1 MVIRSHR
8 IIALRCLAVLSIALI
23 GCGSHNLDLYLALAS
38 DSCTVP
44 VPAGGSILYQM
55 TMSGPVNP
63 TDGGASS
70 CGACLAVPNALP
82 DAKTILAFL
91 RANVPPCPNVPPN
104 SQIQVALTAWSVP
117 SCPGG
122 GASSRTFCSQSQ
134 SVTLPDG
141 HGDAVVSVVLTC
153 NPSCS
158 SMCTPTTCKALGF
171 NCGTVD
177 NGCGV
182 PLNCGT
188 CTPPLKCGGGQ
199 DGQGQG
205 TPNVCS
211 SDGG

>member
-1 MVIRSHR
+1 
-8 IIALRCLAVLSIALI
+8 LSIALVA
-23 GCGSHNLDLYLALAS
+23 CGDHRLDLYLALAS

-55 TMSGPVNP
+55 TMGDAVNA
-63 TDGGASS
+63 TNGDAGSS

-82 DAKTILAFL
+82 DSNAILAFL
-91 RANVPPCPNVPPN
+91 RANVPPCPNVHPN
-104 SQIQVALTAWSVP
+104 SQLQVALTAWSVP
-117 SCPGG
+117 SCPGVQ
-122 GASSRTFCSQSQ
+122 SSTRAFCSQSQ

-158 SMCTPTTCKALGF
+158 SMCMPTTCKALGF
-171 NCGTVD
+171 NCGIVD

-188 CTPPLKCGGGQ
+188 CTPPQKCGGGQ
-199 DGQGQG
+199 DGQG

-211 SDGG
+211 GGGGGG